1 MLKKKKKRLTVKV
14 RYCLKV
20 VGALVYIWKC
30 NNFPKLNCEGSY
42 QDRCSSADVSK
53 TWLGTGAKK
62 KVFCLLLSVLWLR
75 FVEGC

>member
-1 MLKKKKKRLTVKV
+1 M
-14 RYCLKV
+14 
-20 VGALVYIWKC
+20 WKC

-62 KVFCLLLSVLWLR
+62 KVFCHLESVLWPR